1 MTIGTWKF
9 WKDTWERKF
18 RMRICTYLPVT
29 WLRTKL
35 TSTTSLMT
43 TLKETLKISLD
54 TIFSLNVP
62 EWKRY
67 AECTKLFL
75 VELFLSLASILV
87 KCGIISA
94 FTMWQKVLFLMK
106 ICGVLISRLIQ
117 LSLVAG
123 WLEQCDYFQWS
134 IAKCQQISNNSNTWF
149 RDPCEVCVLAN
160 FKR

>member
-1 MTIGTWKF
+1 MCSEVLVTIGTWKF

-18 RMRICTYLPVT
+18 RTRICTYLPVT

-67 AECTKLFL
+67 AECAKIIFSRIVLESCKYL
-75 VELFLSLASILV
+75 G

-106 ICGVLISRLIQ
+106 ICYCWAAWDRSSSVILNFPSHIQQQ
-117 LSLVAG
+117 LSY
-123 WLEQCDYFQWS
+123 WTLENP
-134 IAKCQQISNNSNTWF
+134 K
-149 RDPCEVCVLAN
+149 
-160 FKR
+160 